1 MLSAGCRVLGLQAVA
16 AKMYPRQM
24 TKKASAA
31 ALARVRKICLS
42 LPDTEEKMAWGEP
55 TFRVG
60 GRLFAMF
67 ANDHHGDGRIALWCN
82 APEGAQRDIV
92 ASDPESFF
100 IPPYVGP
107 GGWIGMRLDRKLSEK
122 AMAAVIAQAYETTAA
137 KLRTKKRKRVAG
149 SR

>member
-1 MLSAGCRVLGLQAVA
+1 MS
-16 AKMYPRQM
+16 K
-24 TKKASAA
+24 TSDT

-42 LPDTEEKMAWGEP
+42 LPDTEEKIAWGEP

-82 APEGAQRDIV
+82 APEGMQRDIV
-92 ASDPESFF
+92 AADTESFF
-100 IPPYVGP
+100 VPPYVGP

-122 AMAAVIAQAYETTAA
+122 AMAAVIQQAYETTRA
-137 KLRTKKRKRVAG
+137 KLKAKRKRT
-149 SR
+149 

>member
-1 MLSAGCRVLGLQAVA
+1 
-16 AKMYPRQM
+16 M
-24 TKKASAA
+24 TKAA
-31 ALARVRKICLS
+31 EKALALVRKICLA
-42 LPDTEEKMAWGEP
+42 LPDTEEKIAWGEP

-92 ASDPESFF
+92 ASDEEHFF
-100 IPPYVGP
+100 VPPYVGP

-122 AMAAVIAQAYETTAA
+122 AMAAVIAQAYETTRA
-137 KLRTKKRKRVAG
+137 KLKGKRRRLAT
-149 SR
+149 S

>member
-1 MLSAGCRVLGLQAVA
+1 
-16 AKMYPRQM
+16 M
-24 TKKASAA
+24 TKAA
-31 ALARVRKICLS
+31 EKALALVRRLCLS
-42 LPDTEEKMAWGEP
+42 LPDSEEKIAWGEP

-92 ASDPESFF
+92 ASDEEHFF
-100 IPPYVGP
+100 VPPYVGP

-122 AMAAVIAQAYETTAA
+122 AMAAVIAQAYETTRA
-137 KLRTKKRKRVAG
+137 KLKGKRRRVPVTP
-149 SR
+149 

>member
-1 MLSAGCRVLGLQAVA
+1 MKSCE
-16 AKMYPRQM
+16 
-24 TKKASAA
+24 S
-31 ALARVRKICLS
+31 ALARVRKLCLA
-42 LPDTEEKMAWGEP
+42 LPDTEEKIAWGEP

-100 IPPYVGP
+100 VPPYVGVS
-107 GGWIGMRLDRKLSEK
+107 GWIGMRLDRKLTEK

-137 KLRTKKRKRVAG
+137 KQKKRKKTR
-149 SR
+149 

>member
-1 MLSAGCRVLGLQAVA
+1 MQS
-16 AKMYPRQM
+16 
-24 TKKASAA
+24 SES
-31 ALARVRKICLS
+31 ALARARKLCLA
-42 LPDTEEKMAWGEP
+42 LPDTEEKIAWGEP

-100 IPPYVGP
+100 VPPYVGVS
-107 GGWIGMRLDRKLSEK
+107 GWIGMRLDRKLTEK
-122 AMAAVIAQAYETTAA
+122 AMAAVIAQAYETTRA
-137 KLRTKKRKRVAG
+137 KLKKRKRARN
-149 SR
+149 S

>member
-1 MLSAGCRVLGLQAVA
+1 
-16 AKMYPRQM
+16 M
-24 TKKASAA
+24 TKAA
-31 ALARVRKICLS
+31 EKALALVRRLCLA
-42 LPDTEEKMAWGEP
+42 LPDSEEKIAWGEP

-92 ASDPESFF
+92 ASDEEHFF
-100 IPPYVGP
+100 VPPYVGP

-122 AMAAVIAQAYETTAA
+122 AMAAVIAQAYETTRA
-137 KLRTKKRKRVAG
+137 KLKKRRRVTA
-149 SR
+149 

>member
-1 MLSAGCRVLGLQAVA
+1 MRKDAE
-16 AKMYPRQM
+16 
-24 TKKASAA
+24 T
-31 ALARVRKICLS
+31 ALARARKLCLA
-42 LPDTEEKMAWGEP
+42 LPDAEEKIAWGEP

-100 IPPYVGP
+100 VPPYVGP

-122 AMAAVIAQAYETTAA
+122 AMAAIVFQAYETTRA
-137 KLRTKKRKRVAG
+137 KLKAKRKRGA
-149 SR
+149 RE

>member
-1 MLSAGCRVLGLQAVA
+1 
-16 AKMYPRQM
+16 M
-24 TKKASAA
+24 TRASEK
-31 ALARVRKICLS
+31 ALARVRKICLA

-92 ASDPESFF
+92 ASDTENFF
-100 IPPYVGP
+100 VPPYVGP
-107 GGWIGMRLDRKLSEK
+107 GGWIGMRLDGKLSEK
-122 AMAAVIAQAYETTAA
+122 AMTALIVQAYETTAA
-137 KLRTKKRKRVAG
+137 KLRTKKRRKVA
-149 SR
+149 RDQ